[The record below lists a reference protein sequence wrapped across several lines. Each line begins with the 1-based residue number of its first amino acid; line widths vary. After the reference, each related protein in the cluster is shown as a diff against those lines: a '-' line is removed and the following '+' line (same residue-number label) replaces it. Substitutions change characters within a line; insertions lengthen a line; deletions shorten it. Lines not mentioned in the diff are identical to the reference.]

1 MKWSFQQR
9 EAFRRDHRGTEVTWQ
24 CSPALWCVYACTKPA
39 IVLTMPVWHLLQMKE
54 KVNLQV
60 APSVSRNRYLSG
72 GTKDNVIRYAVHSHD
87 SPLITGTGV
96 QSPLRTG
103 QVLPVALFKFNDSPL
118 MTGQVLPVASC
129 NTMTRLWWQ
138 GRCYLLHHA
147 IPWLT
152 FDDRA
157 GVQYHDSP
165 LMTGQV
171 CNTMTHLWWQDRCH
185 QLDPAVVQGP
195 GQHGHAP
202 WPPCHAVAQACSG
215 IPAHTVH
222 LQWWPHLPG
231 CLATWWPVDILGI
244 VLHDLWHCDAAT
256 FNYWCQLFFLQNAFW
271 EYFPLSLFRNWTLG
285 HKKNLQ
291 NKHINYK

>member
-103 QVLPVALFKFNDSPL
+103 QVLPVALFKFN
-118 MTGQVLPVASC
+118 
-129 NTMTRLWWQ
+129 
-138 GRCYLLHHA
+138 
-147 IPWLT
+147 
-152 FDDRA
+152 
-157 GVQYHDSP
+157 DSP